1 MRVSVVVCCHLAER
15 LPVVLAAAASVEQQ
29 SLPAWDWRVYRRG
42 RAVVSGEPGSDWTRT

>member
-15 LPVVLAAAASVEQQ
+15 LPVVLAGAASVG
-29 SLPAWDWRVYRRG
+29 WRVYRRG